1 MPKKTLHSDNPRL
14 LAAVTLAKVKNGAY
28 SNLQLNQIIK
38 QNPLKDQDKGLL
50 TSLVYGTIQYRLL
63 LEYWLAPFVKGK
75 KMEPWLKELLLTA
88 LYQWQKLD
96 RIPKHALFN
105 ETIEVAKTLG
115 NVGAAKFVT
124 AILHNMDRHGLPDP
138 EKIQDDL
145 KRLSITYSV
154 PVWLVEELQDQV
166 GTEKTASILQSL
178 NHAPEQSVRVNT
190 VRATKALVRKQ
201 LEDEGY
207 TVRDGQLAT
216 DALIVSGGHV
226 ASSKAYQ
233 EGLLTV
239 QDESAMLPVEAM
251 HIDQGVRSVLDAAAA
266 PGGKTTQIAQ
276 DLPEGAFVTALDI
289 HRHKVQLIA
298 QNAARLGLADRVRA
312 MEMDAREIPEKLAE
326 EFDRILVDAPCSGLG
341 LLRRKPEIRYDK
353 TMDDVRHLS
362 KLQLAI
368 LEAAATKLKKDGY
381 LVYSTCTILNQEN
394 DEVVA
399 AFLAKHPDFIQ
410 VKTETSRS
418 IKSSRETLA
427 LKLYPDDFQT
437 DGFYIATFQRKD

>member
-1 MPKKTLHSDNPRL
+1 MPKKTLRSNNPRL

-38 QNPLKDQDKGLL
+38 QNPLKDSDKGLL

-63 LEYWLAPFVKGK
+63 LEYWLNPFVKGK

-88 LYQWQKLD
+88 LYQWKELD
-96 RIPKHALFN
+96 RIPKHAIFN

-115 NVGAAKFVT
+115 NVGAGKFVT
-124 AILHNMDRHGLPDP
+124 AILHSMDRHGLPDP
-138 EKIQDDL
+138 AKIKDET

-154 PVWLVEELQDQV
+154 PEWLVAEISKQLGDKKAE
-166 GTEKTASILQSL
+166 SILQSL
-178 NHAPEQSVRVNT
+178 NHAPEQSARVNT
-190 VRATKALVRKQ
+190 AKADKAAVKEF
-201 LEDEGY
+201 LEAEGY
-207 TVRDGQLAT
+207 TVKDGTLAA

-233 EGLLTV
+233 EGLLTI
-239 QDESAMLPVEAM
+239 QDESAMLPVEAL
-251 HIDQGVRSVLDAAAA
+251 HIDDSVQSVLDAAAA

-276 DLPEGAFVTALDI
+276 YLSDGARVRALDI
-289 HRHKVQLIA
+289 HDHKVKLIA
-298 QNAARLGLADRVRA
+298 QNAARMGVADRVDA
-312 MEMDAREIPEKLAE
+312 MALDARKVPVELHQ

-353 TMDDVRHLS
+353 TLADVEHLAT
-362 KLQLAI
+362 LQLDI
-368 LEAAATKLKKDGY
+368 LEAASSKLKKNGY

-394 DEVVA
+394 DGVVA
-399 AFLAKHPDFIQ
+399 AFLAKHPDFVQ
-410 VKTETSRS
+410 VKTET
-418 IKSSRETLA
+418 KLNVQADRETLA
-427 LKLYPDDFQT
+427 LKLYPDDYQT